1 MVVIDEQQTV
11 PRILLATGQALWLEQ
26 VEAYLLESGYRVH
39 TADNRGTATAIVQGQ
54 PVDAV
59 LAPLTE
65 ESAVF
70 FHELRQMRAPPL
82 LMFLADEASVLSV
95 DETWTGLA
103 DATILPD
110 AMYLEQQL
118 PALLHLHM
126 ENCSLKQRVT
136 RLEASLRKQKRR
148 VDEMAVLKNAIVRNV
163 SHELRTPLLQVKSAV
178 SLIGEDVE
186 DEKLLTYAR
195 NATARLETHVKNITM
210 LGSSLD
216 IRPSPIILRDAVEYA
231 RRNLRRVWEHH
242 DETDRIRPEL
252 APNLPP
258 VLADKQGLSTVLQLL
273 LDNAIKFSEKEVE
286 VLARQEGD
294 TVQIVVRDY
303 GIGIASDQLQAIFE
317 TFYQVD
323 SSSTRRYGGA
333 GVGLAIVN
341 LILDN
346 HDTTI
351 YVESTPGE
359 GSTFSFGLPVV
370 DMSGVL

>member
-11 PRILLATGQALWLEQ
+11 PCILLATGQALWLEQ

-54 PVDAV
+54 PMDAV

-65 ESAVF
+65 ESVVF

-294 TVQIVVRDY
+294 TVQIAVRDY

-370 DMSGVL
+370 DMSGVS

>member
-126 ENCSLKQRVT
+126 ENRYLKQRVT

>member
-11 PRILLATGQALWLEQ
+11 PRILLATGDILWLEQ
-26 VEAYLLESGYRVH
+26 VEAYLIDSGYRVQ
-39 TADNRGTATAIVQGQ
+39 TAHDRGTATEIVQGQ

-70 FHELRQMRAPPL
+70 FHELRQMSVPPL
-82 LMFLADEASVLSV
+82 LVFLADEDSVLAV
-95 DETWTGLA
+95 DADWTGLA
-103 DATILPD
+103 DATLPP
-110 AMYLEQQL
+110 AALYLEQQL

-126 ENCSLKQRVT
+126 ENRSLRQRVA
-136 RLEASLRKQKRR
+136 RLETNLREQKRR

-186 DEKLLTYAR
+186 DEKLLMYAR

-231 RRNLRRVWEHH
+231 RRNLRRVWEHRN
-242 DETDRIRPEL
+242 EIDRIQAEL

-273 LDNAIKFSEKEVE
+273 LDNALKFSKKEVK
-286 VLARQEGD
+286 VVAYREGD
-294 TVQIVVRDY
+294 TVQIAVRDY
-303 GIGIASDQLQAIFE
+303 GIGIAADQLQAIFE

-341 LILDN
+341 IILDN
-346 HDTTI
+346 HDTQI
-351 YVESTPGE
+351 FVESTPDE

-370 DMSGVL
+370 DISGA